1 MLGEP
6 AGSEAL
12 RRRIGYVTQ
21 AASVYSDLTVR
32 QNLEYFAAILG
43 ASSGAVD
50 EAIDAVDLGGH
61 ANQMV
66 RTLSGGETSRVSLA
80 AALLGHP
87 DLLVLDEPTV
97 GLDPVLRRD
106 LWNMFHELAA
116 GGTTLLVSSHVMDE
130 AERCDDLVLLR
141 NGRIVA
147 TGSPSELLQ
156 ETHTEDLEEGIPDP
170 RGGVMTPRIT
180 LATAGRVL
188 RQLRHDHRTL
198 ALVILV
204 PPLLLTIM
212 KYVFYGQEETFDRI
226 GAPLVGIFPFVSM
239 FLVTSI
245 AMLRERTSG
254 TLERLMSMPLAKL
267 DILLGYGLAFTL
279 LALVQATVT
288 SIVAFGFL
296 GLDTAGPVW
305 LIVVLA
311 AGNALLGMSLGL
323 FLSAFAQTEFQAVQF
338 MPAFVLPQI
347 LLAGLLV
354 PRDKMADF
362 LEWISNAM
370 PLTYAYEALTLA
382 AADDLGRE
390 LAVDAL
396 VIAGC
401 IVAALVLGAT
411 TLRRRTA

>member
-1 MLGEP
+1 
-6 AGSEAL
+6 
-12 RRRIGYVTQ
+12 
-21 AASVYSDLTVR
+21 
-32 QNLEYFAAILG
+32 
-43 ASSGAVD
+43 
-50 EAIDAVDLGGH
+50 
-61 ANQMV
+61 
-66 RTLSGGETSRVSLA
+66 
-80 AALLGHP
+80 
-87 DLLVLDEPTV
+87 
-97 GLDPVLRRD
+97 
-106 LWNMFHELAA
+106 
-116 GGTTLLVSSHVMDE
+116 
-130 AERCDDLVLLR
+130 
-141 NGRIVA
+141 
-147 TGSPSELLQ
+147 
-156 ETHTEDLEEGIPDP
+156 
-170 RGGVMTPRIT
+170 MTPRIT

-188 RQLRHDHRTL
+188 RQLGHDHRTL

-204 PPLLLTIM
+204 PALLVTLM

-226 GAPLVGIFPFVSM
+226 GAPLVGIFPFISM

-279 LALVQATVT
+279 VALVQATLT

-305 LIVVLA
+305 LIVLLA

-354 PRDKMADF
+354 PREKMADL

-370 PLTYAYEALTLA
+370 PLTYAYEALALA
-382 AADDLGRE
+382 AADDLGQE
-390 LAVDAL
+390 LGIDAL
-396 VIAGC
+396 VVVGC
-401 IVAALVLGAT
+401 IVLALILGAT